1 VSLTADEKQR
11 FLSSLRSD
19 EAFREEVRRELLTS
33 ELLALPQRFA
43 AFVDE
48 VHAFVDE
55 VHAFVEA
62 TDRRLAAL
70 EQRVGRLEDGF
81 GELRGEALE
90 LQVRQNPGYYLHK
103 FARRVKVL
111 SLEDVLDDPAVPA
124 LSDAEQ
130 DILARTGVL
139 ARGIRRESGVPV
151 LLLVEA
157 TWRPHTG
164 DVERQVTRRDV
175 LAGKGVETL
184 AVIVSRKAPTP
195 AVARFAEANE
205 VLVEAVNPEEPPEAA

>member
-1 VSLTADEKQR
+1 MSLTADEKQR

-48 VHAFVDE
+48 VHAFV
-55 VHAFVEA
+55 EA

-70 EQRVGRLEDGF
+70 EQRVGRLEDDF
-81 GELRGEALE
+81 GEARGETLE
-90 LQVRQNPGYYLHK
+90 LKVRQGPGYYLHK

-130 DILARTGVL
+130 DIVARTDVL
-139 ARGIRRESGVPV
+139 ARGVRRHSVCKCCSW
-151 LLLVEA
+151 
-157 TWRPHTG
+157 WRQRG
-164 DVERQVTRRDV
+164 GR
-175 LAGKGVETL
+175 TL
-184 AVIVSRKAPTP
+184 AM
-195 AVARFAEANE
+195 
-205 VLVEAVNPEEPPEAA
+205 